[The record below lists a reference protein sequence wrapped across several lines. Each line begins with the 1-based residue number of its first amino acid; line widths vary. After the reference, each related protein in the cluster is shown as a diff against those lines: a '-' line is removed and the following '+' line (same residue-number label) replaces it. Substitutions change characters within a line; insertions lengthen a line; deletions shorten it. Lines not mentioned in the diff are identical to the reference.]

1 MNKKIYKPPRIAE
14 WMLQRL
20 RNTPENFSLLG
31 DMEEEYSRILEQR
44 GITQAKAWYWKQIFM
59 SFLPFLRNSVLWS
72 IIMLENYLK
81 ITFRNFKRQRGYSFI
96 TLTGL
101 ALGMACCLLIIL
113 YIQFE
118 LSYDRFH
125 TDTDCIYR
133 IVMDASIG
141 STNVKVPITN
151 NPLSPALVRDYPEV
165 IASTRIREIS
175 KILVKYGDNQFY
187 ESGSLFAD
195 NSIFDVFSFPFIHGD
210 PQNALVRP
218 FTIVL
223 TERSARK
230 YFGQANPVGKVLR
243 LDSAKDYE
251 VTGVIKDVPLNS
263 HLTFDILISFETL
276 FVDQPQARDNWISA
290 HNFTYLR
297 LHENTAS
304 SDLESKFPSLVKK
317 YMGSSLKALGGS
329 IRYSLQPLTDIH
341 LHSNLQFEFAP
352 NSSILYIYIF
362 SAIAFF
368 ILGIA
373 CINFMNLA
381 TARSAKRAQE
391 VGMRKVLGAERHNL
405 IRQFLGESIIY
416 SLLALL
422 AALLLVRMA
431 LPVFRNISGVDL
443 QLGTAQLIWLIPLII
458 GLILFTGITAGSYP
472 AFFLS
477 AFHPVKVLK
486 GNRLTRTGGK
496 RFRHMLVTVQ
506 FVVSI
511 TLIIGTWII
520 RKQILYMKNVNL
532 GFTKEQVLVS
542 NVDDSNIFRDINTV
556 KARLK
561 QIPGVVEV
569 AGTDAVPGQGPMA
582 TTVGVVP
589 EGFTNEEGILMKAI
603 RADEDYLSALGM
615 EVVAGRDFSREM
627 STDKQR
633 AFLVNEVAV
642 HQFGWEDPVGR
653 TIKIQGLGLGGAA
666 LTVIGVV
673 KDFHYA
679 SLREELEPICIG
691 AGMGGLD
698 KLVIRVRTE
707 NITGLISQLED
718 TWKEIDP
725 NRPFDFF
732 FLDDF
737 FDSQYRSEERLNRI
751 FASFS
756 GLAIII
762 ACLGLFGLSSFMA
775 EQRTKEIGIRKVL
788 GASISEVVALL
799 SRELLVLVGLAV
811 LVAWPVAYFAMSS
824 WLRNFPFRTSFNPWI
839 FLVSGLAALIIAFL
853 TVSFQA
859 IKAAS
864 ANPADSL
871 RYE

>member
-1 MNKKIYKPPRIAE
+1 MAE
-14 WMLQRL
+14 WILRRL

-44 GITQAKAWYWKQIFM
+44 GIPHAKAWYWKQICM
-59 SFLPFLRNSVLWS
+59 SFFPMFRNSVLWS
-72 IIMLENYLK
+72 VIMLGNYLK
-81 ITFRNFKRQRGYSFI
+81 IAIRNFKRQKGYSFI

-101 ALGMACCLLIIL
+101 ALGMACCVLIIM
-113 YIQFE
+113 YIQHE

-125 TDTDCIYR
+125 AKADHIYR

-141 STNVKVPITN
+141 STKLKVPITN
-151 NPLSPALVRDYPEV
+151 NPLSPTLFSDYPEV
-165 IASTRIREIS
+165 IASTRIRKIS
-175 KILVKYGDNQFY
+175 KILVEYENNQFY
-187 ESGSLFAD
+187 ESGPLYAD
-195 NSIFDVFSFPFIHGD
+195 ASFFYVFSFPFIKGD

-223 TERSARK
+223 TETSARK
-230 YFGQANPVGKVLR
+230 YFGDADPVGELVR
-243 LDSAKDYE
+243 LDSTKDYE
-251 VTGVIKDVPLNS
+251 VTGVIEDVPPNS
-263 HLTFDILISFETL
+263 HLNFDILVSFETL

-290 HNFTYLR
+290 HNFTYVR
-297 LHENTAS
+297 LHENAVPS
-304 SDLESKFPSLVKK
+304 GLESKFPAMIEK
-317 YMGSSLKALGGS
+317 YLGPSLKAMGGS

-362 SAIAFF
+362 SAIALF

-381 TARSAKRAQE
+381 TARSAKRARE
-391 VGMRKVLGAERHNL
+391 VGMRKVLGAERQNL
-405 IRQFLGESIIY
+405 IRQFLGESTIY

-422 AALLLVRMA
+422 VALFLVRMA
-431 LPVFRNISGVDL
+431 LPVFKTISGIDL
-443 QLGTAQLIWLIPLII
+443 QLETAQFIWLIPLGI
-458 GLILFTGITAGSYP
+458 GLILFTGIAAGSYP

-477 AFHPVKVLK
+477 AFSPAKVLK
-486 GNRLTRTGGK
+486 GSRFTGTGGR
-496 RFRHMLVTVQ
+496 RFRHVLVITQ

-511 TLIIGTWII
+511 TLLIGTWII
-520 RKQILYMKNVNL
+520 RDQIQYMKNVNL
-532 GFTKEQVLVS
+532 GFTKERVLVS
-542 NVDDSNIFRDINTV
+542 NVDNPEIFRNTDTV

-569 AGTDAVPGQGPMA
+569 AGADAVPGQGPMA

-603 RADEDYLSALGM
+603 RTDEDYLSALGI
-615 EVVAGRDFSREM
+615 ELAAGRDFSRDV
-627 STDKQR
+627 STDRQG
-633 AFLVNEVAV
+633 AFLVNEVAAK
-642 HQFGWEDPVGR
+642 QFGWEEPVGR
-653 TIKIQGLGLGGAA
+653 TMEIQGLGLQGKAVP
-666 LTVIGVV
+666 VIGVV
-673 KDFHYA
+673 KNFHYA

-691 AGMGGLD
+691 VGMGGLD
-698 KLVIRVRTE
+698 KFVIRVRTE
-707 NITGLISQLED
+707 NISGLIAQLKE
-718 TWKEIDP
+718 TWKDIDP

-737 FDSQYRSEERLNRI
+737 FDAQYRSEEKLNKI
-751 FASFS
+751 FAVFS

-775 EQRTKEIGIRKVL
+775 EQRTKEIGIRKIL
-788 GASISEVVALL
+788 GSSIPEVVLL
-799 SRELLVLVGLAV
+799 LCRELLVLVGVAV

-824 WLRNFPFRTSFNPWI
+824 WLRNFPFRTGFNPWI
-839 FLVSGLAALIIAFL
+839 FLVSGMAALSIAFL

-859 IKAAS
+859 TKAAS

>member
-1 MNKKIYKPPRIAE
+1 MAE
-14 WMLQRL
+14 WIIRRL
-20 RNTPENFSLLG
+20 RNSPENFSLLG
-31 DMEEEYSRILEQR
+31 DMEEEYSRILKQR
-44 GITQAKAWYWKQIFM
+44 GTPQAKAWYWKQICV
-59 SFLPFLRNSVLWS
+59 SFFPFLRNSVLWS
-72 IIMLENYLK
+72 VIMLKNYLK

-101 ALGMACCLLIIL
+101 ALGMACCLLIII
-113 YIQFE
+113 YIQHE

-125 TDTDCIYR
+125 TNADHIYR

-141 STNVKVPITN
+141 STNLKVPITN
-151 NPLSPALVRDYPEV
+151 NPLSPTLVSDYPEV
-165 IASTRIREIS
+165 IASTRIRKIS
-175 KILVKYGDNQFY
+175 KILVKYEDNQFY
-187 ESGSLFAD
+187 ESGALFAD
-195 NSIFDVFSFPFIHGD
+195 ASIFDVFSFPFINGD
-210 PQNALVRP
+210 PQKALVRP

-223 TERSARK
+223 TETSARK
-230 YFGQANPVGKVLR
+230 YFGESDPVGKVLR
-243 LDSAKDYE
+243 LDSAKDLE
-251 VTGVIKDVPLNS
+251 VTGVIKDIPLNS
-263 HLTFDILISFETL
+263 HLTFDILVSCETL
-276 FVDQPQARDNWISA
+276 FVDRPQARDDWISA

-297 LHENTAS
+297 LRENAAAC
-304 SDLESKFPSLVKK
+304 DLESKFPAMVEK
-317 YMGSSLKALGGS
+317 YMGSRLKALGGS

-381 TARSAKRAQE
+381 TARSAKRARE
-391 VGMRKVLGAERHNL
+391 VGMRKVLGAERRNL
-405 IRQFLGESIIY
+405 IKQFLGESTFY

-422 AALLLVRMA
+422 FALVLVRMA
-431 LPVFRNISGVDL
+431 LPVFRTISGVDL
-443 QLGTAQLIWLIPLII
+443 QLGTAQLIRFIPLII

-477 AFHPVKVLK
+477 AFHPAKVFK
-486 GNRLTRTGGK
+486 GSRLTGTEGK
-496 RFRHMLVTVQ
+496 RFRHVLVISQ

-511 TLIIGTWII
+511 TLVIGTWII
-520 RKQILYMKNVNL
+520 RDQILYMKNVNL
-532 GFTKEQVLVS
+532 GFIKDQVLVS
-542 NVDDSNIFRDINTV
+542 NVDDPKIFRDINTV
-556 KARLK
+556 KARLR
-561 QIPGVVEV
+561 QIPGVVKV

-589 EGFTNEEGILMKAI
+589 EGFTNEQGILMKAI
-603 RADEDYLSALGM
+603 RADEDYLATMGM
-615 EVVAGRDFSREM
+615 ELVAGRDFSKEM
-627 STDKQR
+627 ATDKQR
-633 AFLVNEVAV
+633 AFLVNEVAAQ
-642 HQFGWEDPVGR
+642 QFGWEDPVGR
-653 TIKIQGLGLGGAA
+653 TIKIEGLGLQGAA
-666 LTVIGVV
+666 VTVIGVV
-673 KDFHYA
+673 KNFHYA

-691 AGMGGLD
+691 VGAGGLD
-698 KLVIRVRTE
+698 KLVIRVQTE
-707 NITGLISQLED
+707 NIAGIITQLKD
-718 TWKEIDP
+718 TWKQIDP
-725 NRPFDFF
+725 NHPFDFF

-737 FDSQYRSEERLNRI
+737 FDAQYRSEERLNSI

-788 GASISEVVALL
+788 GASIPEVVALL
-799 SRELLVLVGLAV
+799 SRELLVLVGVAV

-824 WLRNFPFRTSFNPWI
+824 WLRNFPFRTSLNPWI

-853 TVSFQA
+853 TMSFQA
-859 IKAAS
+859 TKSAS
-864 ANPADSL
+864 ANPVDSL

>member
-1 MNKKIYKPPRIAE
+1 
-14 WMLQRL
+14 
-20 RNTPENFSLLG
+20 
-31 DMEEEYSRILEQR
+31 MEEEYSRILEQR
-44 GITQAKAWYWKQIFM
+44 GTTQAKAWYWKQVCV

-81 ITFRNFKRQRGYSFI
+81 ITFRNFKRQKGYSFI

-101 ALGMACCLLIIL
+101 ALGMASCLLIIL

-125 TDTDCIYR
+125 TAADCIYR
-133 IVMDASIG
+133 IVMDATIG
-141 STNVKVPITN
+141 STNLKVPITN
-151 NPLSPALVRDYPEV
+151 NPLSPTLVRDYPQV
-165 IASTRIREIS
+165 IASTRIRQIS
-175 KILVKYGDNQFY
+175 KILVKYEDNQFY

-195 NSIFDVFSFPFIHGD
+195 TSIFDVFSFPFIHGD
-210 PQNALVRP
+210 PQKALTRP

-223 TERSARK
+223 TESTARK
-230 YFGQANPVGKVLR
+230 YFGQNNPVGKVLR
-243 LDSAKDYE
+243 LDSSKDYE
-251 VTGVIKDVPLNS
+251 VNGVIKDVPLNS
-263 HLTFDILISFETL
+263 HLTFDILVSFETL
-276 FVDQPQARDNWISA
+276 FADQPQARDDWISA

-297 LHENTAS
+297 LHENAVS
-304 SDLESKFPSLVKK
+304 SDLESKFPAMIEK

-352 NSSILYIYIF
+352 NSSILYVYIF

-416 SLLALL
+416 SLLALI

-431 LPVFRNISGVDL
+431 LPVFKNISGVEL
-443 QLGTAQLIWLIPLII
+443 QLGTSQLIWLIPLII
-458 GLILFTGITAGSYP
+458 GLIFFTGITAGSYP

-477 AFHPVKVLK
+477 TFHPVKVLK
-486 GNRLTRTGGK
+486 GNRLTGTGSK
-496 RFRHMLVTVQ
+496 RFRHILVTAQ

-520 RKQILYMKNVNL
+520 HKQIQYMKNVNL
-532 GFTKEQVLVS
+532 GFTKEHVLVFD
-542 NVDDSNIFRDINTV
+542 VDDPNIFRDINTV

-589 EGFTNEEGILMKAI
+589 EGFSNEEGILMKAI

-615 EVVAGRDFSREM
+615 DVVAGRNFSREM
-627 STDKQR
+627 STDKQK

-642 HQFGWEDPVGR
+642 QQFGWEDPIGR
-653 TIKIQGLGLGGAA
+653 TIRIQGLGLRGTAA
-666 LTVIGVV
+666 TVIGVV
-673 KDFHYA
+673 KNFHYA

-691 AGMGGLD
+691 VGMGGLD
-698 KLVIRVRTE
+698 KLVIRARTE
-707 NITGLISQLED
+707 NITGLISQLKN

-725 NRPFDFF
+725 SHPFDFF

-737 FDSQYRSEERLNRI
+737 FNAQYRSEERLNSI

-799 SRELLVLVGLAV
+799 SRELLVLVGAAV
-811 LVAWPVAYFAMSS
+811 LVAWPIAYFAMSS
-824 WLRNFPFRTSFNPWI
+824 WLRNFSFRTSLNPWI
-839 FLVSGLAALIIAFL
+839 FFISGLAALMIAFL
-853 TVSFQA
+853 TMSFQA

-864 ANPADSL
+864 ANPVDSL